1 MQHIQLADMNHS
13 SDTGEGLS
21 HTILCGILSP
31 GVITNTILVV
41 AYVTLL
47 FAACVEDATVIYL
60 MRTYKDLRQSTF
72 NMLIITW
79 LLQTLLRS
87 VSLPRCLFP
96 FVCWSTMD
104 SWFSWKHFLQTCL
117 LHITGVHRAVHLHA
131 RYYVC

>member
-1 MQHIQLADMNHS
+1 MNHS

-72 NMLIITW
+72 NMLIINMAIADLIEVCFAT
-79 LLQTLLRS
+79 TVS
-87 VSLPRCLFP
+87 VSF
-96 FVCWSTMD
+96 
-104 SWFSWKHFLQTCL
+104 CL
-117 LHITGVHRAVHLHA
+117 LVDNGFLV
-131 RYYVC
+131 